1 MEEFQPPRAPKRYQP
16 PPGADG
22 SPVRKPLPKLYGT
35 HRWLGY
41 WYVPAG
47 MALVLFHRTLR
58 LWLSARL
65 PPRHLKRVRVRQRSG
80 GGKHDGG

>member
-1 MEEFQPPRAPKRYQP
+1 MNDQQVFSLIAVC
-16 PPGADG
+16 AL
-22 SPVRKPLPKLYGT
+22 VMI
-35 HRWLGY
+35 
-41 WYVPAG
+41 PAG

-65 PPRHLKRVRVRQRSG
+65 PPRHLKRVRVRRRTG